1 MEWLKLI
8 RRRKVLMS
16 TTLRMKKMRLR
27 RVLTTEMMHQ
37 RLYDVFLISFLIS
50 LSFFWNISQ
59 TFLCCRLKLLRGIS
73 MFVPTSLAASV
84 RTRVIDGNIL
94 YKYYYNVSLKVT
106 KYHQPYTINSYLLLR
121 HMKSHS
127 EERPH
132 KCSVCERGFKTI
144 ASLQNHVNM
153 HNGVKP
159 HVCKYCKS
167 PFTTSGENN

>member
-1 MEWLKLI
+1 MF
-8 RRRKVLMS
+8 
-16 TTLRMKKMRLR
+16 RLR
-27 RVLTTEMMHQ
+27 L
-37 RLYDVFLISFLIS
+37 LIK
-50 LSFFWNISQ
+50 
-59 TFLCCRLKLLRGIS
+59 LC
-73 MFVPTSLAASV
+73 
-84 RTRVIDGNIL
+84 
-94 YKYYYNVSLKVT
+94 
-106 KYHQPYTINSYLLLR
+106 TINSYLLLR